1 MAGPFSPSAS
11 GVGAVEKL
19 REWRGYFAA
28 HRRRGERD
36 LRQYLAD
43 VAEYDALL
51 RQHCDRGLAGA
62 RVLEIGFG
70 TRPSRLAAL
79 SAAGADPIGV
89 DIEVPLLR
97 LTPATLREIQRR
109 NGTERLVKSVARYV
123 LFDRAA
129 RRRLRAALAEEHG
142 SGELELDYG
151 RLEVCDARDLELAPA
166 SLDLV
171 TSEDVFEHMTV
182 ESLEGTLAKMRE
194 WLKPGA
200 IALIRPNVYPGI
212 SGGHLA
218 EWNVESVLER
228 PLAPRRAAPWE
239 HLRDRRYTAN
249 TFMNE
254 LSRAQFRERFAAA
267 GFEILA
273 ERPRHPELGREL
285 LTAELRR
292 QLADWPDEE
301 LFSNQTLFVLRP
313 AEAG

>member
-1 MAGPFSPSAS
+1 MADPFSPSAS
-11 GVGAVEKL
+11 GVGALEKL

-51 RQHCDRGLAGA
+51 RQHCGRGLGGA

-70 TRPSRLAAL
+70 TRPSRLAGL
-79 SAAGADPIGV
+79 SAAGADPVGV

-97 LTPATLREIQRR
+97 LNPATMREIQRR
-109 NGTERLVKSVARYV
+109 NGTERLAKSVARYL
-123 LFDRAA
+123 LFDRGA
-129 RRRLRAALAEEHG
+129 RRRLRAALGEEYG
-142 SGELELDYG
+142 SGELDYG
-151 RLEVCDARDLELAPA
+151 RLEVCDARDLELAPG

-182 ESLEGTLAKMRE
+182 ESLDGTLAKMRE

-239 HLRDRRYTAN
+239 HLRDRRHTAN

-254 LSRAQFRERFAAA
+254 MRRADYRQRFTAA

-273 ERPRHPELGREL
+273 ERPRHPNLGREL

-292 QLADWPDEE
+292 ELDDWPDEE

-313 AEAG
+313 A